1 MGIFDTAKMVQ
12 QAMQARKKMKE
23 IKAIGS
29 AGIIRGIVIDGLY
42 NVVAVEVDKDKL
54 KKSFDFLTDEQLNK
68 ISTQIERDVAEAL
81 KAAKSDLEKLLS
93 KSTSLEDI
101 KSMFE

>member
-54 KKSFDFLTDEQLNK
+54 RQSLELLTDEQVSK
-68 ISTQIERDVAEAL
+68 ISGQIERDVAEAL
-81 KAAKSDLEKLLS
+81 KSAKSDLEKLLS

-101 KSMFE
+101 KNMFG